1 MYKLTN
7 KKLEVLWHYYKVFS
21 DILLIT
27 CCDENNAELKIEQ
40 K

>member
-27 CCDENNAELKIEQ
+27 HML
-40 K
+40 

>member
-7 KKLEVLWHYYKVFS
+7 KKLEVLWHYYKGFS

-27 CCDENNAELKIEQ
+27 HMF
-40 K
+40 

>member
-7 KKLEVLWHYYKVFS
+7 KKLEVLWDYYEVFS

-27 CCDENNAELKIEQ
+27 HML
-40 K
+40 